1 LGGKCQNVQYV
12 EGMDNIPA
20 SSPVVKE
27 FRFYPESKIVT
38 VVFADDQ
45 TVDFTGP
52 ENFRLAAVAAH
63 AASTSSTDVSLGD
76 DNGNNLSFAVP
87 QGTPHETF
95 DA

>member
-1 LGGKCQNVQYV
+1 
-12 EGMDNIPA
+12 MDNIPA

-63 AASTSSTDVSLGD
+63 AASTSSTDLSLDD